1 MGSVRAEKS
10 RSLKNPKNKRKKPL
24 APTNLNNKKKSKKP
38 RIQNPETNNNNN
50 NNEIIQK
57 VQQPASAS
65 EQLSC
70 FLNQFQSAN
79 GVQLS
84 SLELE
89 SLKDT
94 CIVELSQ
101 DTDQDVENL
110 GKHMKAAFGASWKE
124 VLCGKQVL
132 EGKVDP
138 GSPALLVV
146 SSSALRAIELL
157 RGFRTLT
164 KDCHAVKLF
173 SKHMKVEEQVSLLK
187 NRVNIASGTPSRIK
201 KLIDIEALALSRL
214 AVILLDIHPDVK
226 GYSLFTLPQVRDEF
240 WDLYKN
246 YFHRRLLEGDLRI
259 CLYGPLPSGNEFK
272 GKKSS

>member
-1 MGSVRAEKS
+1 MGSVKAEKS

-24 APTNLNNKKKSKKP
+24 APTNLNNKKKSNKP
-38 RIQNPETNNNNN
+38 QIQNPETNN

-89 SLKDT
+89 SLKGTTTFHYAPFGCSAKPKTKNKKNDFYFIFLSLNQVDT

-101 DTDQDVENL
+101 DMDQDVENL

-157 RGFRTLT
+157 RFL
-164 KDCHAVKLF
+164 
-173 SKHMKVEEQVSLLK
+173 
-187 NRVNIASGTPSRIK
+187 
-201 KLIDIEALALSRL
+201 
-214 AVILLDIHPDVK
+214 
-226 GYSLFTLPQVRDEF
+226 SLFTFL
-240 WDLYKN
+240 
-246 YFHRRLLEGDLRI
+246 
-259 CLYGPLPSGNEFK
+259 S
-272 GKKSS
+272 

>member
-1 MGSVRAEKS
+1 MGSVKPEKS

-38 RIQNPETNNNNN
+38 RIQNPETNNNN

-164 KDCHAVKLF
+164 KDCHAIKLF
-173 SKHMKVEEQVSLLK
+173 SKHMKVEEQGL
-187 NRVNIASGTPSRIK
+187 
-201 KLIDIEALALSRL
+201 
-214 AVILLDIHPDVK
+214 
-226 GYSLFTLPQVRDEF
+226 
-240 WDLYKN
+240 
-246 YFHRRLLEGDLRI
+246 RLLSFSI
-259 CLYGPLPSGNEFK
+259 
-272 GKKSS
+272 